1 MAYPVIS
8 INQQN
13 LSQGGT
19 DDVERTAL
27 FIGLNDENADSAVT
41 NTVTATM
48 IAIGASTD
56 LDDVLGD
63 EDSDLKAQIDA
74 ARDNAGPNFTAWVV
88 PLYSVLGDGET
99 GTPYSNPFNAVEFAL
114 EQPND
119 ISPEMIVLTDPVTA
133 ADLTDLQST
142 CTGAIN
148 VWSKYTTIHAA
159 VAGIADQTWSEYIT
173 AMKAIV
179 GTDVYDRV
187 HLVPQLHG
195 NNLGVVI
202 GRLMSE
208 SVSIADSPMRVKT
221 GAVQSLGDAP
231 QDNTGVTLTIDHL
244 KELAGARFSVPFWYN
259 GKDGIY
265 WADHVSL
272 DASDGDFA
280 VYENRRVI
288 DYATRRVRLLTINKV
303 ADRSLNASASSIAY
317 HESYFMQPLQ
327 DAAKST
333 TLNGEPTAGMVQ
345 TPADGDIAISW
356 PSTTEVQVAMQA
368 APKNSPKKITVY
380 ISLDLT
386 RLES

>member
-8 INQQN
+8 INQEN
-13 LSQGGT
+13 NSQGGT
-19 DDVERTAL
+19 DDVERTTL

-41 NTVTATM
+41 NT
-48 IAIGASTD
+48 IAGTLISIGASTD

-63 EDSDLKAQIDA
+63 MDSDLKTQIDA

-88 PLYSVLGDGET
+88 PLYSVLADGVE
-99 GTPYSNPFNAVEFAL
+99 GTPYSNPFDAIEFAL

-119 ISPEMIVLTDPVTA
+119 ISPEMIALIDPVTA
-133 ADLTDLQST
+133 DDLTDLQSA

-148 VWSKYTTIHAA
+148 TWSKYTTIHAA

-173 AMKAIV
+173 ALKAIN
-179 GTDVYDRV
+179 GSDVYDRV

-221 GAVQSLGDAP
+221 GAVESLGDAP
-231 QDNTGVTLTIDHL
+231 EDNTGVTLTIDHL

-259 GKDGIY
+259 GKDGTY

-272 DASDGDFA
+272 DASDGDFS

-303 ADRSLNASASSIAY
+303 ADRSLNSSDSSIAY

-356 PSTTEVQVAMQA
+356 VSTTEVQVVMQA
-368 APKNSPKKITVY
+368 APVNSPKKITVY